1 MEVIAI
7 LDVLRRHVTL
17 IVSLCV
23 VTTLAGYGISFLHPL
38 IPEQY
43 EVSALVLVRPNETVK
58 ITASTGKE
66 YMDFPV
72 GQTPVVESASKTYIR
87 IIESPALVSQ
97 VVREL
102 ELDKPRPKK
111 VCAGDTTFG
120 LIAACLK
127 ALYDEV
133 EPYIKDSVAFVKYG
147 RVLRDD
153 EFTKAIKN
161 VTRNLLLKSY
171 EDTYVVEI
179 QYRDEEADRAAA
191 VANTLARLFINFLND
206 MRSSEAK
213 ESVSRVKRGVEGSHQ
228 QLVEARE
235 RLREYKES
243 QGVFQTR
250 SEYDAKLRVTGEL
263 TVDLA
268 RLDSDLAKWDESRG
282 TSSLGRSTL
291 GRSTLPAGY
300 LEDNVYA
307 LKRARLSK
315 ILAEKQA
322 ELTALPKIERGLQQR
337 ETEVDVANTAY
348 EAVAKA
354 LKEAEMKSDAL
365 AEARLISPALVPQL
379 PSRPRRLIFLG
390 VAALTG
396 FLVGVALAF
405 FLEYVNRTARRLEDI
420 EDFVG
425 LKVIGTIPLARPTR

>member
-23 VTTLAGYGISFLHPL
+23 VTALAGYGISFVQPL

-43 EVSALVLVRPNETVK
+43 EVSALVLVRPNEPVK

-72 GQTPVVESASKTYIR
+72 GQTPIVESASKTYIR

-111 VCAGDTTFG
+111 VCAGDTTFD

-133 EPYIKDSVAFVKYG
+133 NPYIKDAVAFVKYG

-161 VTRNLLLKSY
+161 VTGNLVLKSY

-179 QYRDEEADRAAA
+179 QYRDEDADRAAA
-191 VANTLARLFINFLND
+191 VANTLARLFINFLKE

-213 ESVSRVKRGVEGSHQ
+213 EVVSRLQRDVEGSLQ

-250 SEYDAKLRVTGEL
+250 SEYDAKLRAT
-263 TVDLA
+263 
-268 RLDSDLAKWDESRG
+268 
-282 TSSLGRSTL
+282 
-291 GRSTLPAGY
+291 
-300 LEDNVYA
+300 
-307 LKRARLSK
+307 
-315 ILAEKQA
+315 
-322 ELTALPKIERGLQQR
+322 
-337 ETEVDVANTAY
+337 ETDVNVANTAY
-348 EAVAKA
+348 EALSNA
-354 LKEAEMKSDAL
+354 LKEAEMKTDAL

-405 FLEYVNRTARRLEDI
+405 FLEYVNRTARRLEHI
-420 EDFVG
+420 EEFVG
-425 LKVIGTIPLARPTR
+425 LKVIGTIPLARPTTPP

>member
-23 VTTLAGYGISFLHPL
+23 ITTLAGYGISFLQPL
-38 IPEQY
+38 IPELY
-43 EVSALVLVRPNETVK
+43 EVSALVLVRPNETFK
-58 ITASTGKE
+58 ITPSTGKE

-111 VCAGDTTFG
+111 VRAGDTTFD

-133 EPYIKDSVAFVKYG
+133 QPYINDTVAFVKYG
-147 RVLRDD
+147 SVLRDD
-153 EFTKAIKN
+153 QFTKAIKN
-161 VTRNLLLKSY
+161 VTGNLVLKSY

-191 VANTLARLFINFLND
+191 VANTLARLFINFLNE

-213 ESVSRVKRGVEGSHQ
+213 ELVSRLKRDVEGSHQ
-228 QLVEARE
+228 QLAEARE

-243 QGVFQTR
+243 QGTFQTR
-250 SEYDAKLRVTGEL
+250 SEYDAKLREIGDL

-268 RLDSDLAKWDESRG
+268 RLDSSLAKVDASPSRD
-282 TSSLGRSTL
+282 
-291 GRSTLPAGY
+291 
-300 LEDNVYA
+300 DNANA
-307 LKRARLSK
+307 LKRARLRK

-337 ETEVDVANTAY
+337 ETDIGVANTAY

-354 LKEAEMKSDAL
+354 LKEAEMKTDAR

-379 PSRPRRLIFLG
+379 PSRPRRLIILG
-390 VAALTG
+390 VAALTS
-396 FLVGVALAF
+396 FFVGVALAF

-425 LKVIGTIPLARPTR
+425 LKVIGTIPLARPHHAALIVSVNNTTA